1 MGSIGSYAT
10 NRANAKSALA
20 QGRAAR
26 DAAYVNA
33 ANTEAESASALR
45 LAAENMATARRNQTA
60 ATASVRAGRG
70 ASGFTSEGSGSQAEL
85 AAAEV
90 LEKQISDLS
99 LGAAISDQS
108 KRHEAA
114 MQRWEGDAALV
125 SAQNQ
130 AAAYKSAASGALVS
144 TGLQLG
150 GALIGG
156 IGAGM
161 GVFGSTT
168 ADQGAFAGYDLGGL
182 AGSVFPGSTADPRQ
196 GMMTLGAWAA
206 SPEKSGFSFYD
217 YLGGQ
222 KWNPYRSV
230 WR

>member
-1 MGSIGSYAT
+1 M
-10 NRANAKSALA
+10 
-20 QGRAAR
+20 
-26 DAAYVNA
+26 
-33 ANTEAESASALR
+33 
-45 LAAENMATARRNQTA
+45 
-60 ATASVRAGRG
+60 
-70 ASGFTSEGSGSQAEL
+70 
-85 AAAEV
+85 
-90 LEKQISDLS
+90 
-99 LGAAISDQS
+99 
-108 KRHEAA
+108 
-114 MQRWEGDAALV
+114 

-150 GALIGG
+150 GALVGG

-161 GVFGSTT
+161 GAFGSTT
-168 ADQGAFAGYDLGGL
+168 AAQGAFAGYNLGGL

>member
-90 LEKQISDLS
+90 LEQQISDLS

-114 MQRWEGDAALV
+114 MQRWEGDSALV

-150 GALIGG
+150 GALIGS
-156 IGAGM
+156 IGCLLYT
-161 GVFGSTT
+161 SP
-168 ADQGAFAGYDLGGL
+168 
-182 AGSVFPGSTADPRQ
+182 SPRDR
-196 GMMTLGAWAA
+196 G
-206 SPEKSGFSFYD
+206 
-217 YLGGQ
+217 
-222 KWNPYRSV
+222 
-230 WR
+230 

>member
-1 MGSIGSYAT
+1 MGSIGSYVT

-150 GALIGG
+150 GALIGANA
-156 IGAGM
+156 AGM
-161 GVFGSTT
+161 
-168 ADQGAFAGYDLGGL
+168 GAFAGYDLGGL

>member
-1 MGSIGSYAT
+1 MGSIGSYVT

-85 AAAEV
+85 ATAEV

-150 GALIGG
+150 GALVGG

-161 GVFGSTT
+161 GAFGSTT
-168 ADQGAFAGYDLGGL
+168 AAQGAYNLGGL

>member
-1 MGSIGSYAT
+1 MGSIGSYVT

-20 QGRAAR
+20 QGQAAR

-60 ATASVRAGRG
+60 ATASVV
-70 ASGFTSEGSGSQAEL
+70 TSEGSGSQAEL
-85 AAAEV
+85 ATAEV

-150 GALIGG
+150 GALVGG

-161 GVFGSTT
+161 GAFGSTT
-168 ADQGAFAGYDLGGL
+168 AAQGAFAGYNLGGL

-206 SPEKSGFSFYD
+206 SSGILTGACGD
-217 YLGGQ
+217 EC
-222 KWNPYRSV
+222 V
-230 WR
+230 

>member
-10 NRANAKSALA
+10 NKVNTKSALA

-26 DAAYVNA
+26 EAAYVNA

-60 ATASVRAGRG
+60 ATASVRAARG
-70 ASGFTSEGSGSQAEL
+70 ASGLTTEGSGLQAEL
-85 AAAEV
+85 TTAEI
-90 LEKQISDLS
+90 LEKQISDMS
-99 LGAAISDQS
+99 LGAAINDQG

-130 AAAYKSAASGALVS
+130 AAAYRSAANGALVS
-144 TGLQLG
+144 TGIQLG

-161 GVFGSTT
+161 GAFGSTT
-168 ADQGAFAGYDLGGL
+168 AAQGAFAGFNLGGL
-182 AGSVFPGSTADPRQ
+182 AGSVFPGSTADSRM
-196 GMMTLGAWAA
+196 GMMELGSWAA
-206 SPEKSGFSFYD
+206 SPAKSDFSFYD
-217 YLGGQ
+217 YLGAQ
-222 KWNPYRSV
+222 KWNPYQNT

>member
-1 MGSIGSYAT
+1 M
-10 NRANAKSALA
+10 
-20 QGRAAR
+20 
-26 DAAYVNA
+26 
-33 ANTEAESASALR
+33 
-45 LAAENMATARRNQTA
+45 
-60 ATASVRAGRG
+60 
-70 ASGFTSEGSGSQAEL
+70 
-85 AAAEV
+85 

-161 GVFGSTT
+161 GAFGSTT
-168 ADQGAFAGYDLGGL
+168 AAQGAFAGYNLGGL

-206 SPEKSGFSFYD
+206 SPEESGFSFYD

>member
-10 NRANAKSALA
+10 NRGIAQSALA

-26 DAAYVNA
+26 EAAYVNA

-60 ATASVRAGRG
+60 ATASVRAARG
-70 ASGFTSEGSGSQAEL
+70 ASGLTAEGSGLKAEL
-85 AAAEV
+85 TTAEI
-90 LEKQISDLS
+90 LEKQISDMS
-99 LGAAISDQS
+99 LGAAINDQG

-130 AAAYKSAASGALVS
+130 AAAYRSAANGALVS
-144 TGLQLG
+144 TGIQLG

-161 GVFGSTT
+161 GAFGSTCLLYT
-168 ADQGAFAGYDLGGL
+168 YPSPRDL
-182 AGSVFPGSTADPRQ
+182 STSRMPSSA
-196 GMMTLGAWAA
+196 
-206 SPEKSGFSFYD
+206 
-217 YLGGQ
+217 
-222 KWNPYRSV
+222 
-230 WR
+230 

>member
-10 NRANAKSALA
+10 NRGNAKSALA

-26 DAAYVNA
+26 EAAYVNA

-45 LAAENMATARRNQTA
+45 LAAESMATARRNQTA
-60 ATASVRAGRG
+60 ATASVRAARG
-70 ASGFTSEGSGSQAEL
+70 ASGLTSEGSGQQAEL
-85 AAAEV
+85 ATAEI
-90 LEKQISDLS
+90 LEKQISDMS
-99 LGAAISDQS
+99 LGAAISDQG

-130 AAAYKSAASGALVS
+130 AAAYRSAANGALVS
-144 TGLQLG
+144 TGIQLG

-161 GVFGSTT
+161 GAFGSTT
-168 ADQGAFAGYDLGGL
+168 AAQGAFAGYNLGGL
-182 AGSVFPGSTADPRQ
+182 AGSVMPGSSANPQ
-196 GMMTLGAWAA
+196 MGMMELGSWLA
-206 SPEKSGFSFYD
+206 SPSKSDFSFYD
-217 YLGGQ
+217 YAH
-222 KWNPYRSV
+222 KFNPFLRS
-230 WR
+230 

>member
-10 NRANAKSALA
+10 NRGIAQSALA

-26 DAAYVNA
+26 EAAYVNA

-60 ATASVRAGRG
+60 ATASVRAARG
-70 ASGFTSEGSGSQAEL
+70 ASGLPAEGSGLKAEL
-85 AAAEV
+85 TTAEI
-90 LEKQISDLS
+90 LEKQISDMS
-99 LGAAISDQS
+99 LGAAINDQG

-130 AAAYKSAASGALVS
+130 AAAYRSAANGALVS
-144 TGLQLG
+144 TGIQLG

-161 GVFGSTT
+161 GAFGSTT
-168 ADQGAFAGYDLGGL
+168 AAQGAFAGFNLGGL
-182 AGSVFPGSTADPRQ
+182 AGSVFPGSTADSRM
-196 GMMTLGAWAA
+196 GMMELGSWAA
-206 SPEKSGFSFYD
+206 SPAKSDFSFYS
-217 YLGGQ
+217 YAQ
-222 KWNPYRSV
+222 KFNPFLR
-230 WR
+230 

>member
-1 MGSIGSYAT
+1 M
-10 NRANAKSALA
+10 
-20 QGRAAR
+20 
-26 DAAYVNA
+26 
-33 ANTEAESASALR
+33 
-45 LAAENMATARRNQTA
+45 
-60 ATASVRAGRG
+60 RAGRG
-70 ASGFTSEGSGSQAEL
+70 ASGFTSEGAGSQAEL

-161 GVFGSTT
+161 GAFGSTT
-168 ADQGAFAGYDLGGL
+168 AAQGAFAGYNLGGL

>member
-70 ASGFTSEGSGSQAEL
+70 ASGFTSEGAGSQAEL

-99 LGAAISDQS
+99 LGAAIRAS
-108 KRHEAA
+108 A
-114 MQRWEGDAALV
+114 MRRRCSAGRGIPRW
-125 SAQNQ
+125 
-130 AAAYKSAASGALVS
+130 
-144 TGLQLG
+144 
-150 GALIGG
+150 
-156 IGAGM
+156 
-161 GVFGSTT
+161 
-168 ADQGAFAGYDLGGL
+168 
-182 AGSVFPGSTADPRQ
+182 
-196 GMMTLGAWAA
+196 
-206 SPEKSGFSFYD
+206 
-217 YLGGQ
+217 
-222 KWNPYRSV
+222 
-230 WR
+230 

>member
-1 MGSIGSYAT
+1 M
-10 NRANAKSALA
+10 
-20 QGRAAR
+20 
-26 DAAYVNA
+26 
-33 ANTEAESASALR
+33 
-45 LAAENMATARRNQTA
+45 
-60 ATASVRAGRG
+60 
-70 ASGFTSEGSGSQAEL
+70 
-85 AAAEV
+85 
-90 LEKQISDLS
+90 
-99 LGAAISDQS
+99 
-108 KRHEAA
+108 
-114 MQRWEGDAALV
+114 

-161 GVFGSTT
+161 GAFGSTT
-168 ADQGAFAGYDLGGL
+168 AAQGAFAGYNLGGL

-196 GMMTLGAWAA
+196 GMMTLGSWAA